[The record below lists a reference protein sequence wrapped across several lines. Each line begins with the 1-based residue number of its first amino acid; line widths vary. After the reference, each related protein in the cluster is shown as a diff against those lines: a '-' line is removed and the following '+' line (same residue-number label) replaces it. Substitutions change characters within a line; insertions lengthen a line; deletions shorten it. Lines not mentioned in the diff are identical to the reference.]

1 MNETP
6 SPVDPYDVVLA
17 DLRAQRDRIDSAIA
31 ALTALRGG
39 GGATIK
45 PSGAVPEVSQSGS
58 GDIGPGALLGMSIAD
73 ATIKV
78 LTARKRKMTNAEILA
93 DLKAGGLVLT
103 SKDPMN
109 VVNSVLN
116 RRFLQVGDVVR
127 VERGTWGLKIWY
139 PGRNFNKGKATVS
152 ATPSSPDSPSDVDT
166 ENDEK
171 IDWEEDDKSDDEGKD
186 LT

>member
-1 MNETP
+1 MNDTP
-6 SPVDPYDVVLA
+6 SSVDPYDVVLA

-39 GGATIK
+39 AGSNVK
-45 PSGAVPEVSQSGS
+45 PSGAPSDPPQNGS

-78 LTARKRKMTNAEILA
+78 LAARKRKLTNSEILA

-116 RRFLQVGDVVR
+116 RRFMQVGDVVR

-139 PGRNFNKGKATVS
+139 PGRNFNKTKAASGDKS
-152 ATPSSPDSPSDVDT
+152 ATDLSEILDEPLPADT
-166 ENDEK
+166 NIEGGD
-171 IDWEEDDKSDDEGKD
+171 DDGEDII
-186 LT
+186 

>member
-6 SPVDPYDVVLA
+6 SPIDPYDVVLA

-39 GGATIK
+39 SGGSIK
-45 PSGAVPEVSQSGS
+45 PSGATSEVPQNGS

-78 LTARKRKMTNAEILA
+78 LAARKRKLTNSEILT

-116 RRFLQVGDVVR
+116 RRFIQVGDVVR

-139 PGRNFNKGKATVS
+139 PGRNFNKGKAPTAAV
-152 ATPSSPDSPSDVDT
+152 PPSPDEASDTDTQADEKFDWEGEDNSDDT
-166 ENDEK
+166 EE
-171 IDWEEDDKSDDEGKD
+171 S
-186 LT
+186 LV